1 MSNIGLYK
9 KCQFQ
14 LDDHIKQD
22 SHTCMSKLLSKKRIF
37 EIELE
42 SVINIKKMLTAKNLI
57 FFTPEKNFSFG
68 NQKPF
73 LMLLLRFLL
82 RQNVFP
88 MYQLAIWTDQNSN
101 QNQTHNKSFNFL
113 TFQDFLL
120 FSWSN
125 KDKAS
130 PLQV

>member
-42 SVINIKKMLTAKNLI
+42 SVINIKKMLTANNLI
-57 FFTPEKNFSFG
+57 FFTPQKKKFNFG

-73 LMLLLRFLL
+73 
-82 RQNVFP
+82 
-88 MYQLAIWTDQNSN
+88 
-101 QNQTHNKSFNFL
+101 SFFCC
-113 TFQDFLL
+113 DFY
-120 FSWSN
+120 
-125 KDKAS
+125 
-130 PLQV
+130 